1 MKSFRLSCSRCSSAF
16 WSLASGYG
24 YPCCEAGGTTELLV
38 DGSSAKIARGRV
50 AGPALG
56 GVLVAVV
63 GPGWALGRDAVTFA
77 ASALLFSR
85 INLRSKNVKVRTGF
99 TADLRKG
106 WVDFRYRRWL
116 WVMVCQAAVIVPM
129 WLVVYQLLGPVYGK
143 QVLGGA
149 APWGVV
155 VSGFTAG
162 LVAGAALAL
171 MWKPRQVGVV
181 VCAGTGSMAVPL
193 AAIAAAVPLPVLVV
207 ATGVAGTGLAVSMTV
222 WASLVQ
228 ERIPA
233 DWLSRTLSY
242 STLGQILPVPF
253 GYLFAGPAAQLF
265 GVRATLATCA
275 LIITAA
281 AVVPLA
287 IAQVRGLCLVPEQT
301 LDAAALAKSRNARP
315 RAAASST
322 ARPHPSGSPQ
332 HAVPRDHRRL
342 SSSANKGARP

>member
-1 MKSFRLSCSRCSSAF
+1 M
-16 WSLASGYG
+16 
-24 YPCCEAGGTTELLV
+24 
-38 DGSSAKIARGRV
+38 

-99 TADLRKG
+99 TADLREG
-106 WVDFRYRRWL
+106 WDDFRYRRWL

-149 APWGVV
+149 APWGLV

-181 VCAGTGSMAVPL
+181 VCACTGSMAVPL

-233 DWLSRTLSY
+233 DRLSRTLSY

-253 GYLFAGPAAQLF
+253 SYLFAGPAAQLF
-265 GVRATLATCA
+265 GLRTTLATCA

-287 IAQVRGLCLVPEQT
+287 IAQVRGSASYQSRPWMPRRRRNRGTPGPGPPRRARPGRIPREAPSTLCLGITGVCRVRRTRAPAHKSMPEAGVST
-301 LDAAALAKSRNARP
+301 HTAAH
-315 RAAASST
+315 RAVNHCCSYGRAWA
-322 ARPHPSGSPQ
+322 P
-332 HAVPRDHRRL
+332 
-342 SSSANKGARP
+342 